1 MDLDGESPCIFPME
15 SFVSNGLGTH
25 LFSHFSSFVD
35 GSLYYS
41 RHLYLPGSLAFR
53 EGFSCVSKFAGSL
66 LFWFSSMSTSNLSR
80 DILANNQHGLKSG
93 SCKSSA
99 QVKHIASYKNNLMG
113 FHFACE
119 SKGRSATTHVSLHFF
134 GEAEVLRSF
143 PLLSLSVALIPPFD
157 NLCSKVLPVPRE
169 NTDVQMQ
176 ERKDRRACEVGHQGY
191 GSPSFLDLNWTQH
204 AVEPRTGIEFPTTLD
219 NVFDRQINSSLS
231 SEVLVGTGSIT
242 ITLIKIKSLEVYAF
256 GFYIHPFSVCQK
268 LGPKYASIPGNE
280 PNKHNDFYQDLLRE
294 DIGMTVRLVVNC
306 NGMKASAVRECLALL
321 DRLHFGF
328 LINWL
333 NCVCFSEF
341 EKSLR
346 AQLVKANPDTDYHC
360 LSTFGSLFT
369 PDIALPVG
377 TVIDFQRTA
386 DGQLVTKI
394 GGNHIGVVQSKDLCR
409 AFFGMYIGDLP
420 VSEQAKENIGQ
431 NVANII
437 RRC

>member
-1 MDLDGESPCIFPME
+1 MDLDGESTCIFPME

-66 LFWFSSMSTSNLSR
+66 LFWFSSMSTSNL

-99 QVKHIASYKNNLMG
+99 QVKQIASYKNNLMG

-169 NTDVQMQ
+169 NTDVEMQ
-176 ERKDRRACEVGHQGY
+176 EHKDRRACEVGHQGY
-191 GSPSFLDLNWTQH
+191 GSPSFLDSNWTQH

-219 NVFDRQINSSLS
+219 NVFDRQINSSLA
-231 SEVLVGTGSIT
+231 SEVLVGTGSIAIT
-242 ITLIKIKSLEVYAF
+242 IIKIKSLEVYAF

-268 LGPKYASIPGNE
+268 LGPKYASIPVNE

-306 NGMKASAVRECLALL
+306 NGMKASAVR
-321 DRLHFGF
+321 D
-328 LINWL
+328 
-333 NCVCFSEF
+333 EF

-346 AQLVKANPDTDYHC
+346 ARLVKTNPDTDYHC

-369 PDIALPVG
+369 QDIALPAG

-386 DGQLVTKI
+386 EGQLVTKI

-409 AFFGMYIGDLP
+409 AFFGMYIGDVP

>member
-1 MDLDGESPCIFPME
+1 MDLDGESTCIFPME

-53 EGFSCVSKFAGSL
+53 QGFSCVSKFAGSL

-176 ERKDRRACEVGHQGY
+176 EHKDRRACEVGHQGY

-219 NVFDRQINSSLS
+219 NVFDRQINSSLA
-231 SEVLVGTGSIT
+231 SEVLVGTGSIAIT
-242 ITLIKIKSLEVYAF
+242 IIKIKSLEVYAF

-268 LGPKYASIPGNE
+268 LGPKYASIPVNE

-306 NGMKASAVRECLALL
+306 NGMKASAT
-321 DRLHFGF
+321 
-328 LINWL
+328 
-333 NCVCFSEF
+333 
-341 EKSLR
+341 
-346 AQLVKANPDTDYHC
+346 NPDTDYHC

-369 PDIALPVG
+369 QDIALPAG
-377 TVIDFQRTA
+377 TVIDFRRTA

-409 AFFGMYIGDLP
+409 AFFGMYIGDVP

>member
-1 MDLDGESPCIFPME
+1 MDLDGESPCVFPLE

-119 SKGRSATTHVSLHFF
+119 SKGRSATTPVSLHFF

-157 NLCSKVLPVPRE
+157 NLCSKILPVPWE
-169 NTDVQMQ
+169 NTNVQMQ

-219 NVFDRQINSSLS
+219 SVFDRQINSSLA
-231 SEVLVGTGSIT
+231 SEVLVGTGSIAIT
-242 ITLIKIKSLEVYAF
+242 IIKIKSLEVYAF

-268 LGPKYASIPGNE
+268 LGPKYASIPVNE

-294 DIGMTVRLVVNC
+294 NIGMTVRLVVNC
-306 NGMKASAVRECLALL
+306 NGMKASAVR
-321 DRLHFGF
+321 D
-328 LINWL
+328 
-333 NCVCFSEF
+333 EF

-346 AQLVKANPDTDYHC
+346 ARLVKTNPNTDYHC

-369 PDIALPVG
+369 QDIALPAG
-377 TVIDFQRTA
+377 TVIDFQQTA

>member
-1 MDLDGESPCIFPME
+1 MVHYINLGGKME
-15 SFVSNGLGTH
+15 PPISLVREK
-25 LFSHFSSFVD
+25 FSSFVD

-204 AVEPRTGIEFPTTLD
+204 DVEPRTGIEFPTTLD

-306 NGMKASAVRECLALL
+306 NGMKASAVR
-321 DRLHFGF
+321 D
-328 LINWL
+328 
-333 NCVCFSEF
+333 EF

-386 DGQLVTKI
+386 DGQLVTKTLYRRHTSYSERNI
-394 GGNHIGVVQSKDLCR
+394 CAVGGNHIGVVQSKDLCR
-409 AFFGMYIGDLP
+409 DLP

>member
-1 MDLDGESPCIFPME
+1 
-15 SFVSNGLGTH
+15 
-25 LFSHFSSFVD
+25 
-35 GSLYYS
+35 
-41 RHLYLPGSLAFR
+41 
-53 EGFSCVSKFAGSL
+53 
-66 LFWFSSMSTSNLSR
+66 MSTSNLRR

-99 QVKHIASYKNNLMG
+99 QVKHIVSYKNNLMG
-113 FHFACE
+113 FHSACE

-134 GEAEVLRSF
+134 GESEVLR
-143 PLLSLSVALIPPFD
+143 LLSLSVAFIPPFD

-204 AVEPRTGIEFPTTLD
+204 AVKPRTGIEFPTTLD
-219 NVFDRQINSSLS
+219 NVFDRQINSSLA
-231 SEVLVGTGSIT
+231 SEVPVGTGSFAIT
-242 ITLIKIKSLEVYAF
+242 IIKIKSLEVYAF
-256 GFYIHPFSVCQK
+256 GFYIHSFSVCQK
-268 LGPKYASIPGNE
+268 LGPKYASIPVNE
-280 PNKHNDFYQDLLRE
+280 PNKDNDFYQDLLRE

-306 NGMKASAVRECLALL
+306 NGMKASAVR
-321 DRLHFGF
+321 D
-328 LINWL
+328 
-333 NCVCFSEF
+333 EF

-346 AQLVKANPDTDYHC
+346 ARLGK
-360 LSTFGSLFT
+360 
-369 PDIALPVG
+369 G

>member
-1 MDLDGESPCIFPME
+1 MDLDGESTCIFPME

-53 EGFSCVSKFAGSL
+53 QGFSCVSKFAGSL

-176 ERKDRRACEVGHQGY
+176 EHKDRRACEVGHQGY

-219 NVFDRQINSSLS
+219 NVFDRQINSSLA
-231 SEVLVGTGSIT
+231 SEVLVGTGSIAIT
-242 ITLIKIKSLEVYAF
+242 IIKIKSLEVYAF

-268 LGPKYASIPGNE
+268 LGPKYASIPVNE

-333 NCVCFSEF
+333 NCVCFSDF
-341 EKSLR
+341 ENSLR
-346 AQLVKANPDTDYHC
+346 ARLVKTNPDTDYHC

-369 PDIALPVG
+369 QDIALPAG
-377 TVIDFQRTA
+377 TVIDFRRTA

-409 AFFGMYIGDLP
+409 AFFGMYIGDVP